1 MATCNFWLKNA
12 RSYYAFNDT
21 YNTINDEGEEVEVT
35 RDECEWYDLLGYICY
50 RGEEGKFFTC
60 PSTETYNRR
69 MDARNICETNTDWQT
84 FGNGNAWTTETNVE
98 SVIVIRSGYYAGAVL
113 DYDVKVETSQ
123 GDTLHLSDYDNV
135 DDMIDDYMDILKD
148 IVEWRGEEHK
158 WNVGT
163 FEIQKKNIR
172 KWIDKRIS
180 THIENCE
187 KFCKENCEMEL
198 CVSARFSN
206 GETWY
211 SKVG

>member
-35 RDECEWYDLLGYICY
+35 RDDWEWEDLLDCICY
-50 RGEEGKFFTC
+50 RGEEGKIFYC
-60 PSTETYNRR
+60 PSTEKYNRR

-98 SVIVIRSGYYAGAVL
+98 SVIVIRSGYYAGAVF
-113 DYDVKVETSQ
+113 DYDIHVQTCD
-123 GDTLHLSDYDNV
+123 GDDFYLSDYDKV
-135 DDMIDDYMDILKD
+135 DDMIEDYLDALESVI
-148 IVEWRGEEHK
+148 EWKGYDHK

-163 FEIQKKNIR
+163 FKMQKNNIR
-172 KWIDKRIS
+172 KWIEKRIN

>member
-12 RSYYAFNDT
+12 QSYYAFNDT

-35 RDECEWYDLLGYICY
+35 RDECEWDDLLDCICY